1 MPAELYPWIHLV
13 GRILFSLVFVL
24 SGVNHLMQR
33 HAMAEYARARGLPT
47 PGLAVV
53 LSGIVLL
60 ACGLMIGVG
69 YRRFIAAGI
78 LFLFLVSTAFLMHPF
93 WKEEDPQA
101 QQNEM
106 THFLKDLALAG
117 AALIIAYYAGTPWPL
132 ALG

>member
-33 HAMAEYARARGLPT
+33 QAMTEYARARGLPT